1 MPILLDADPA
11 KAAALLTVLPA
22 GTQVVDSQDR
32 LFGWLAHRTDE
43 YAVVLGPSLS
53 VAEAMAISERM
64 RTAHPTASVVLVRD
78 NVDTDVLTQAMHA
91 GVREVVTASD
101 LPQVNAALQRAH
113 ALWAALRGNAAPTS
127 RQGRVITIFSPK
139 GGVGK
144 TTMSV
149 NLGIALMR
157 GGENKVCV
165 VDLDLAFGDIAITLQ
180 LFPTHSIEHAIGGE
194 QSMDYAFI
202 EELMTPHESGLMV
215 LAAPSQPDARERVT
229 GTLVTRL
236 LRTLQDHFDYLVL
249 DTAPAFD
256 EQTLT
261 ALDETDECIIVA
273 TLDVPTLKNVK
284 VALETLDVL
293 GVAEGHRHLLLNRAD
308 EQVGIGADKVE
319 GILGMDVAARVATS
333 LDIAKA
339 TNAGRPLMLSSP
351 SHPSSKA
358 VRTLAERLMGH
369 ETAAPADVPSQ
380 KGRGLKAPKAPRA
393 TAPEPAAVPPVA
405 PSPTEKREE
414 PQKRFRISRR

>member
-1 MPILLDADPA
+1 MPILLGADAQV
-11 KAAALLTVLPA
+11 AAQVRTVLPA
-22 GTQVVDSQDR
+22 GSQVVDQAEQ
-32 LFGWLAHRTDE
+32 LLQWLDTNPDE
-43 YAVVLGPSLS
+43 YAVLLGPSVDVPS
-53 VAEAMAISERM
+53 AMALAERLRM
-64 RTAHPTASVVLVRD
+64 TMPTTTVVLLRHE
-78 NVDTDVLTQAMHA
+78 VDTTVLTQAMHS
-91 GVREVVTASD
+91 GVREVVPAQD
-101 LPQVNAALQRAH
+101 LAQVGGAVQRAH
-113 ALWAALRGNAAPTS
+113 ALAVALRGGSAGKS
-127 RQGRVITIFSPK
+127 RAGGQVVTIFSPK

-149 NLGIALMR
+149 NLAIALMR

-180 LFPTHSIEHAIGGE
+180 LFPTHTIEHAIGGE
-194 QSMDYAFI
+194 QYMDEGFVQQ
-202 EELMTPHESGLMV
+202 LMTPHESGLKV
-215 LAAPSQPDARERVT
+215 LAAPSQPDARERVS
-229 GTLVTRL
+229 GALVQRL
-236 LRTLQDHFDYLVL
+236 LETLRQQFDYIVL

-308 EQVGIGADKVE
+308 DQVGIGADKVE
-319 GILGMDVAARVATS
+319 GILGMDVAVQVATS

-358 VRTLAERLMGH
+358 IRSLSDRLMGVAS
-369 ETAAPADVPSQ
+369 TSAAMPPAPRSQSSAAAPASSD
-380 KGRGLKAPKAPRA
+380 
-393 TAPEPAAVPPVA
+393 
-405 PSPTEKREE
+405 KREDS
-414 PQKRFRISRR
+414 PRRFRISRR

>member
-1 MPILLDADPA
+1 MPIILGADAQT
-11 KAAALLTVLPA
+11 AAHVLTILPA
-22 GTQVVDSQDR
+22 GSHVVDTAES
-32 LFGWLAHRTDE
+32 LFSWLSGHPDE
-43 YAVVLGPSLS
+43 YAILIGPQ
-53 VAEAMAISERM
+53 VAVPEAMALAERM
-64 RTAHPTASVVLVRD
+64 RTSMPTTTVVLLRHE
-78 NVDTDVLTQAMHA
+78 VDTAVLTQAMHA
-91 GVREVVTASD
+91 GVREVVAAND
-101 LPQVNAALQRAH
+101 LTQVSGAIQRAH
-113 ALWAALRGNAAPTS
+113 ALASALRGSQSATS
-127 RQGRVITIFSPK
+127 HEGGKVITIFSPK

-194 QSMDYAFI
+194 HSADQSFVQ
-202 EELMTPHESGLMV
+202 ELMTPHESGLMV
-215 LAAPSQPDARERVT
+215 LAAPSQPDARERVS
-229 GTLVTRL
+229 GALVARL
-236 LRTLQDHFDYLVL
+236 LQTLREHYDYIVL

-293 GVAEGHRHLLLNRAD
+293 GVAEGRRHLLLNRAD
-308 EQVGIGADKVE
+308 DQVGIGADKVE
-319 GILGMDVAARVATS
+319 GILGMDVTVQVATS

-358 VRTLAERLMGH
+358 VRSLAERLMGRVS
-369 ETAAPADVPSQ
+369 ESASLPTPRVQSGPAPTASDAAAAKRDDS
-380 KGRGLKAPKAPRA
+380 PR
-393 TAPEPAAVPPVA
+393 
-405 PSPTEKREE
+405 
-414 PQKRFRISRR
+414 RFRISRR

>member
-11 KAAALLTVLPA
+11 KAAPLVAVLPA
-22 GTQVVDSQDR
+22 GTQVVDSADR
-32 LFGWLAHRTDE
+32 LFTWLTHRSDE

-53 VAEAMAISERM
+53 VPEAMTIADRM
-64 RTAHPTASVVLVRD
+64 RTVLPTASVILVRD
-78 NVDTDVLTQAMHA
+78 SVDTDVLTRAMHA
-91 GVREVVTASD
+91 GVREVVSAGD
-101 LPQVNAALQRAH
+101 LPQVTASLQRAH
-113 ALWAALRGNAAPTS
+113 ALWAALRGTASAPAKL
-127 RQGRVITIFSPK
+127 GRVITIFSPK

-157 GGENKVCV
+157 GGENRVCV

-194 QSMDYAFI
+194 SSMDYAFV

-215 LAAPSQPDARERVT
+215 LAAPSQPDARERVS
-229 GTLVTRL
+229 GALVTRL
-236 LRTLQDHFDYLVL
+236 LHTLQSHFDYVVL

-261 ALDETDECIIVA
+261 ALDETDDCIIVA

-319 GILGMDVAARVATS
+319 GILGMGVTVQVATS

-358 VRTLAERLMGH
+358 LKSLADKLMGY
-369 ETAAPADVPSQ
+369 ETAP
-380 KGRGLKAPKAPRA
+380 
-393 TAPEPAAVPPVA
+393 PAAVPPQKGRTPRLPRPEPIPA
-405 PSPTEKREE
+405 PQPATPATTDKRDEG
-414 PQKRFRISRR
+414 PKRFRISRR

>member
-1 MPILLDADPA
+1 MPILLGADAQT
-11 KAAALLTVLPA
+11 AAPILTILPH
-22 GTQVVDSQDR
+22 GSQVVDTAEQ
-32 LFGWLAHRTDE
+32 LLTWLQGHSDE
-43 YAVVLGPSLS
+43 YAVLIGPLVG
-53 VAEAMAISERM
+53 VADAMALAERL
-64 RTAHPTASVVLVRD
+64 RTSMPTTTVVLLRHE
-78 NVDTDVLTQAMHA
+78 VDTAVLTQAMHA
-91 GVREVVTASD
+91 GVREVVPAND
-101 LPQVNAALQRAH
+101 LSQISGAVQRAH
-113 ALWAALRGNAAPTS
+113 ALAYALRGGQSSTS
-127 RQGRVITIFSPK
+127 HEGGKVITIFSPK

-194 QSMDYAFI
+194 HSADQSFVQ
-202 EELMTPHESGLMV
+202 ELMTPHESGLMV
-215 LAAPSQPDARERVT
+215 LAAPSAPDARERVS
-229 GTLVTRL
+229 GVLVARL
-236 LRTLQDHFDYLVL
+236 LQTLRDNYDYIVL

-293 GVAEGHRHLLLNRAD
+293 GVAEGRRHLLLNRAD
-308 EQVGIGADKVE
+308 DQVGIGADKVE
-319 GILGMDVAARVATS
+319 GILGMNVSVQVATS

-358 VRTLAERLMGH
+358 IRSLADRLTGH
-369 ETAAPADVPSQ
+369 GAEPATALPTPRSQSAAAPSSSVDES
-380 KGRGLKAPKAPRA
+380 KRDDTPR
-393 TAPEPAAVPPVA
+393 
-405 PSPTEKREE
+405 
-414 PQKRFRISRR
+414 RFRISRR

>member
-1 MPILLDADPA
+1 MPILLGADPQT
-11 KAAALLTVLPA
+11 AAHVLTVLPQ
-22 GTQVVDSQDR
+22 GSQVVDSAER
-32 LFGWLAHRTDE
+32 LFGWLNGHPDE
-43 YAVVLGPSLS
+43 YAVLIGPSVGLPD
-53 VAEAMAISERM
+53 AMALAERM
-64 RTAHPTASVVLVRD
+64 RTTMPTTTVVLLRQA
-78 NVDTDVLTQAMHA
+78 VDTATLTQAMHA
-91 GVREVVTASD
+91 GVREVVAAQD
-101 LPQVNAALQRAH
+101 LAQVGQAIQRAH
-113 ALWAALRGNAAPTS
+113 GLAVALRGNQAGG
-127 RQGRVITIFSPK
+127 RGHEGGRVVTIFSPK

-194 QSMDYAFI
+194 TYMDEQFI
-202 EELMTPHESGLMV
+202 QQLMTPHESGLMI
-215 LAAPSQPDARERVT
+215 LAAPSAPDARERVS
-229 GTLVTRL
+229 GVLIARL
-236 LRTLQDHFDYLVL
+236 LQTLREQYDYIVL

-319 GILGMDVAARVATS
+319 GILGMNVAVQVATS

-351 SHPSSKA
+351 SHPSSQA
-358 VRTLAERLMGH
+358 LRSLADRLMGIDS
-369 ETAAPADVPSQ
+369 EFSATPP
-380 KGRGLKAPKAPRA
+380 APRTSSASA
-393 TAPEPAAVPPVA
+393 TAPAA
-405 PSPTEKREE
+405 SDKREDN
-414 PQKRFRISRR
+414 PKRFRISRR

>member
-1 MPILLDADPA
+1 MPILLGADAA
-11 KAAALLTVLPA
+11 VVAQVRTVLPA
-22 GTQVVDSQDR
+22 GSQVTDSAEQ
-32 LFGWLAHRTDE
+32 LLQWLETHPDE
-43 YAVVLGPSLS
+43 YAVLIGPSVDVPS
-53 VAEAMAISERM
+53 AMALAERLRM
-64 RTAHPTASVVLVRD
+64 TMPTTTVVLLRHE
-78 NVDTDVLTQAMHA
+78 VDAEVLTQAMHA
-91 GVREVVTASD
+91 GVREVVPAQD
-101 LPQVNAALQRAH
+101 LAQVGGALQRAH
-113 ALWAALRGNAAPTS
+113 ALAVALRGGAAAGKS
-127 RQGRVITIFSPK
+127 RDGGQVVTIFSPK

-149 NLGIALMR
+149 NLAIALMR

-180 LFPTHSIEHAIGGE
+180 LFPSHTIEHAIGGE
-194 QSMDYAFI
+194 NYMDEGFTRQ
-202 EELMTPHESGLMV
+202 LMTPHESGLMV
-215 LAAPSQPDARERVT
+215 LAAPSQPDARERVS
-229 GTLVTRL
+229 GALVQRL
-236 LRTLQDHFDYLVL
+236 LETLREQYDYIVL

-308 EQVGIGADKVE
+308 DQVGIGADKVE
-319 GILGMDVAARVATS
+319 GILGMDVAVQVATS

-358 VRTLAERLMGH
+358 IRSLADRLTGTSSASPATPPAPRSQSS
-369 ETAAPADVPSQ
+369 TAAPASSD
-380 KGRGLKAPKAPRA
+380 
-393 TAPEPAAVPPVA
+393 
-405 PSPTEKREE
+405 KREDS
-414 PQKRFRISRR
+414 PRRFRISRR

>member
-22 GTQVVDSQDR
+22 GTHLVDTQDR
-32 LFGWLAHRTDE
+32 LFNWLGHRGDE

-53 VAEAMAISERM
+53 VAEAMETADRL
-64 RTAHPTASVVLVRD
+64 RTAMPTASVVMVRD
-78 NVDTDVLTQAMHA
+78 TVDTEVLTKAMHA

-101 LPQVNAALQRAH
+101 LVQVNAALQRAH
-113 ALWAALRGNAAPTS
+113 ALWAALRGSTSAPA
-127 RQGRVITIFSPK
+127 RLGRVITIFSPK

-149 NLGIALMR
+149 NLGIALMN
-157 GGENKVCV
+157 GGENRVCV

-194 QSMDYAFI
+194 DSMDYTFV

-229 GTLVTRL
+229 GALVTRL
-236 LRTLQDHFDYLVL
+236 LQTLQSHFDYVVL

-261 ALDETDECIIVA
+261 ALDETDDCIIVA

-308 EQVGIGADKVE
+308 EQVGIGSDKVE
-319 GILGMDVAARVATS
+319 GILGMNVAVQVATS

-358 VRTLAERLMGH
+358 LKALADTLMGH
-369 ETAAPADVPSQ
+369 TAAAQAAPVPAQ
-380 KGRGLKAPKAPRA
+380 KGRAPKPSR
-393 TAPEPAAVPPVA
+393 PEPVPAAE
-405 PSPTEKREE
+405 PTDSKPADKRDDG
-414 PQKRFRISRR
+414 PKRFRISRR

>member
-1 MPILLDADPA
+1 MPILLEADAA
-11 KAAALLTVLPA
+11 KAAPLLTVLPP
-22 GTQVVDSQDR
+22 GCQVVGTADQ
-32 LFGWLAHRTDE
+32 LFAWLAQHPEE
-43 YAVVLGPSLS
+43 YAAILGPGLPLP
-53 VAEAMAISERM
+53 EAMAVSERM
-64 RTAHPTASVVLVRD
+64 RTAFPTASVVMVRD
-78 NVDTDVLTQAMHA
+78 TVDAAVLTQAMHA
-91 GVREVVTASD
+91 GVREVLTASE
-101 LPQVNAALQRAH
+101 LPSVQAALQRAH
-113 ALWAALRGNAAPTS
+113 ALWAALRGTAAGPSKT
-127 RQGRVITIFSPK
+127 GKVITIFSPK

-149 NLGIALMR
+149 NLGIALMD
-157 GGENKVCV
+157 GGSNRVCV

-194 QSMDYAFI
+194 ESMDYAFI

-215 LAAPSQPDARERVT
+215 LAAPSQPDARERVS
-229 GTLVTRL
+229 GALVTRL
-236 LRTLQDHFDYLVL
+236 LQTLQQHFDYIVL

-284 VALETLDVL
+284 VALETLDIL

-319 GILGMDVAARVATS
+319 GILGMKVSVAVATS

-351 SHPSSKA
+351 SHPSSKSVKA
-358 VRTLAERLMGH
+358 LADQLMGKDS
-369 ETAAPADVPSQ
+369 TPPTSVA
-380 KGRGLKAPKAPRA
+380 APKAKARAARPEPAPAA
-393 TAPEPAAVPPVA
+393 TAPEKAA
-405 PSPTEKREE
+405 EG
-414 PQKRFRISRR
+414 QKRFRISRR

>member
-1 MPILLDADPA
+1 MPIILGADPQT
-11 KAAALLTVLPA
+11 AASVLTVLPP
-22 GTQVVDSQDR
+22 GSQVVETADR
-32 LFGWLAHRTDE
+32 LLNWLSSHPDE
-43 YAVVLGPSLS
+43 YAVLIGPGVPVPEAIAL
-53 VAEAMAISERM
+53 AERL
-64 RTAHPTASVVLVRD
+64 RTAMPTTTVVLLRHE
-78 NVDTDVLTQAMHA
+78 VDTTVLTQAMHA
-91 GVREVVTASD
+91 GVREVLPVND
-101 LPQVNAALQRAH
+101 LTQVSGAMERAH
-113 ALWAALRGNAAPTS
+113 ALSMALRGSQSAAS
-127 RQGRVITIFSPK
+127 GRSGGKVITIFSPK

-157 GGENKVCV
+157 GGANKVCV

-180 LFPTHSIEHAIGGE
+180 LFPSHSIEHAIGGE
-194 QSMDYAFI
+194 HAMDQAFI
-202 EELMTPHESGLMV
+202 QELMTPHESGLMV
-215 LAAPSQPDARERVT
+215 LAAPSAPDARERVS
-229 GTLVTRL
+229 GVLVARL
-236 LRTLQDHFDYLVL
+236 LQTLKEHYDFVVL

-293 GVAEGHRHLLLNRAD
+293 GVAEGRRHLLLNRAD
-308 EQVGIGADKVE
+308 DQVGIGADKVS
-319 GILGMDVAARVATS
+319 GILGMDVSVQVATS

-358 VRTLAERLMGH
+358 IRSLADRLMGLAPSNAPESAPGGSH
-369 ETAAPADVPSQ
+369 SSAAAPAQSPAASTSD
-380 KGRGLKAPKAPRA
+380 KDAPR
-393 TAPEPAAVPPVA
+393 
-405 PSPTEKREE
+405 
-414 PQKRFRISRR
+414 RFRLSRR